1 MAEKKITEAS
11 VLTLVGEH
19 KITASKGAQLL
30 GMSVWDFHD
39 WMHQHG
45 VTLWDDT
52 PEELEEDLEDLR
64 RIRKKY
70 EKKTKAGRRL

>member
-39 WMHQHG
+39 LMHQHG